1 MTDLVSCTLT
11 REQWQA
17 VSGMLSVFAE
27 PSAHALQVQ
36 IINNLD
42 KSREGRFRVLESR
55 LGCDGELF
63 LVPDGGEDV
72 FRKKD
77 LDAEHLHDYYSWVAT
92 LEDLTFTN
100 PVERQQQL

>member
-1 MTDLVSCTLT
+1 MTDLISCTLN

-36 IINNLD
+36 IIDSLERP
-42 KSREGRFRVLESR
+42 REGRFRMLMSCR
-55 LGCDGELF
+55 DGEWF
-63 LVPDGGEDV
+63 LVPEGGEDE

-77 LDAEHLHDYYSWVAT
+77 LDGEYLHDYYSWVAT

-100 PVERQQQL
+100 PVERQQ